1 MPIINLE
8 IGNLGSFFDTSIVSS
23 VVDPDM
29 INESLQPGDT
39 IYYVSMPTMT
49 QQGGSGGVAVTGG
62 TVGGFDTPYAT
73 ENCIEIGTIKKII
86 GSILVCN
93 ISANTPEPQ
102 PGDFI
107 FFSKNRNVNESSIVG
122 YYGKF
127 RFTNNSRTK
136 AELFSANCNVNIS
149 S

>member
-49 QQGGSGGVAVTGG
+49 QQGGSGGVAV
-62 TVGGFDTPYAT
+62 
-73 ENCIEIGTIKKII
+73 
-86 GSILVCN
+86 
-93 ISANTPEPQ
+93 
-102 PGDFI
+102 
-107 FFSKNRNVNESSIVG
+107 
-122 YYGKF
+122 
-127 RFTNNSRTK
+127 
-136 AELFSANCNVNIS
+136 
-149 S
+149 